1 MLEMT
6 EVKTG
11 PRRMLD
17 IVEVRRL
24 VPLARSTIFN
34 MEKNGKFPRSK
45 FITPN
50 RRVWFED
57 EIVEWQEHGLDER
70 PNRRRT
76 PRRSPSERSNEP

>member
-6 EVKTG
+6 EAKTTG

-24 VPLARSTIFN
+24 VPLARTTIFN
-34 MEKNGKFPRSK
+34 MEKNGKFPKSK

-50 RRVWFED
+50 CRVWFED
-57 EIVEWQEHGLDER
+57 EIIDWQENGLDER
-70 PNRRRT
+70 PNRRRA
-76 PRRSPSERSNEP
+76 PRRSSRKES